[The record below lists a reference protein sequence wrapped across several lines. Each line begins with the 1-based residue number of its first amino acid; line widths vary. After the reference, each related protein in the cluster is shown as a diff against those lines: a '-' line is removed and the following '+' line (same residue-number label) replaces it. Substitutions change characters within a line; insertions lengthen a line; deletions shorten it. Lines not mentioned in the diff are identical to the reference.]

1 MRLIA
6 LSFFALAT
14 WVAATATVDLALGN
28 EPGTSDVGI
37 ALAAAS
43 LLVMPVLAV
52 AKRRTGRAMGTATVV
67 ADSAQ
72 TWLCTS
78 LSAVLLIGL
87 GANATLGWWWADPIA
102 GLVIAAVATREGISA
117 WRGENCCDVVPLG
130 SGEGCETDRCCD

>member
-1 MRLIA
+1 MAEILR
-6 LSFFALAT
+6 
-14 WVAATATVDLALGN
+14 
-28 EPGTSDVGI
+28 PDVGI